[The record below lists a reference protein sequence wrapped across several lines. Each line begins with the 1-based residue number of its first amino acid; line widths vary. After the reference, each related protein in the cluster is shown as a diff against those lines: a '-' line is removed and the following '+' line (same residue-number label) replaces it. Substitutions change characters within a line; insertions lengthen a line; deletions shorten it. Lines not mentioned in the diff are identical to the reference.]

1 MVIHRHD
8 LDDNDG
14 QVIPM
19 KRELPHP
26 QYGRKSTDNDFMLV
40 FLNEPTT
47 ENVDL
52 VTLNSDSSVPNIE
65 QVVTVMGWGDTD
77 VRDNV
82 ATQSDVLMNVQ
93 VKVMDNDE
101 CDESEGEIDGYEDNY
116 NDKITDNMLCA
127 KARKQDSCQGDSG
140 GPLVIPGGGSG
151 GDVQIGVV
159 SWGIGCA
166 APDFPGVYARI
177 SRAYS
182 WIEHEV
188 CKGSQYA
195 SEAGFDCSNT
205 EFNPSGPDGNDDD
218 WNTDDWSGTD
228 DADDTATDDTDDWI
242 VTDDA
247 DDTATDDTDDRNGTD
262 DSDDTATADTDD
274 RSGTDDGDDTA
285 TDDTD
290 DWNVTADWDDDRNGM
305 LWDDDCSWC

>member
-218 WNTDDWSGTD
+218 WTTDDRSGVD
-228 DADDTATDDTDDWI
+228 DRSG
-242 VTDDA
+242 TDDA
-247 DDTATDDTDDRNGTD
+247 DDTATDDTDDRNGT
-262 DSDDTATADTDD
+262 
-274 RSGTDDGDDTA
+274 
-285 TDDTD
+285 
-290 DWNVTADWDDDRNGM
+290 VDWDDDRNGM